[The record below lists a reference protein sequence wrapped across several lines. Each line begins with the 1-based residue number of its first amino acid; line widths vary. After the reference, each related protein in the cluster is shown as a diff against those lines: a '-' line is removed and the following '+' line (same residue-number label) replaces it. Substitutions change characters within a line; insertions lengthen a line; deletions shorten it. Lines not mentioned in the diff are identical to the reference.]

1 MDFFAVAVSFRS
13 GVFKETNLIK
23 GQRLTPGLE
32 ACVGLRQKERWL
44 EEKLHRLRGRKDVRQ
59 GTEGR
64 NELARAAML
73 GPARPNAP
81 LEGPGLGERKQSGSR
96 AERRCQPLLA
106 FSPSSFETIFVKFR
120 RLNRTWSRHRVVT
133 GGDFSGRDPFR

>member
-13 GVFKETNLIK
+13 DVFKETNLIK
-23 GQRLTPGLE
+23 GQRLTLGLE
-32 ACVGLRQKERWL
+32 GLCRTETKGGWL
-44 EEKLHRLRGRKDVRQ
+44 EEKLHRLRGRKDVHQ

-64 NELARAAML
+64 NELVRAAMP

-96 AERRCQPLLA
+96 AERRCQPLLT
-106 FSPSSFETIFVKFR
+106 FSPSSFETIFVKFK
-120 RLNRTWSRHRVVT
+120 RLNRTWRRHRVVT
-133 GGDFSGRDPFR
+133 GGDFSGRDPFH